1 MNQKR
6 LIESGILA
14 LCIASLYFL
23 GEAFKAISPAAYY
36 RSPIGINQILT
47 WSSLRFLLLAAC
59 LFCLVHFGLHTKRIL
74 IRRLCWSAA
83 SSFVLVWFVFG
94 LLNIADIR
102 PETFFKGV
110 KEGIIYLSVFV
121 ILVVVL
127 FFLRQNDH
135 THSRIVNSA
144 KAISSVF
151 ILLFVFRVYSF
162 DIPLVAPYTEHSAS
176 EQKRRDRDD
185 ITQKRKVVFVVF
197 DEFDP
202 VVAFS
207 KKEDTARLENFS
219 MLIDGAFYAPKALP
233 PAKLTLESIPAMMLG
248 KETQGNSYDQ
258 RFNLYVKTGPNEK
271 IEFNQKNSLFGKL
284 PGGTSAMSILGF
296 YHPYCKIYQAA
307 DCVSFPRSKFSNPE
321 SWRFWDTLNDYEYIT
336 KKQLELLPSFVGLK
350 SRQLIYLHLNIPHL
364 GASFAAKAF
373 RVPEPS
379 TLNERYSLN
388 LALSDQVLG
397 SIMDTLKRSTAED
410 EEVLMI
416 VCSDHWFRA
425 HSPARDESKGLPA
438 LMVVKLLSDDKGIR
452 FDKTVSTHHLT
463 TLAIDFL
470 NGEIKT
476 HADIA
481 NWFLEK
487 PVYKTHLGDK
497 S

>member
-6 LIESGILA
+6 LIESGVLA
-14 LCIASLYFL
+14 LCIAGLYFL
-23 GEAFKAISPAAYY
+23 GEAFKAISPVKYY
-36 RSPIGINQILT
+36 LSPVGINQILT
-47 WSSLRFLLLAAC
+47 WSSLRFLLLATC
-59 LFCLVHFGLHTKRIL
+59 LFCLVQFGLHTNRHL
-74 IRRLCWSAA
+74 VRRLCWSVTA
-83 SSFVLVWFVFG
+83 SIVLVCFTFG
-94 LLNIADIR
+94 LINIADIR
-102 PETFFKGV
+102 PETLFKGA
-110 KEGIIYLSVFV
+110 KEGKIYLSVFATLV
-121 ILVVVL
+121 IVL
-127 FFLRQNDH
+127 FFFQQKDH
-135 THSRIVNSA
+135 THSRIVNSV
-144 KAISSVF
+144 KAISGVF
-151 ILLFVFRVYSF
+151 FLLFVFRVYTF
-162 DIPLVAPYTEHSAS
+162 DIPLATPYPEQVARELMFVDQEEMA
-176 EQKRRDRDD
+176 QR
-185 ITQKRKVVFVVF
+185 RKVVFIVF

-202 VVAFS
+202 AVAFS
-207 KKEDTARLENFS
+207 KKEDTNPLENFS
-219 MLIDGAFYAPKALP
+219 KLIDSSFYARNALP
-233 PAKLTLESIPAMMLG
+233 PAKLTVESIPAMMLG

-271 IEFNQKNSLFGKL
+271 IEFNQKNSLFGKV
-284 PGGTSAMSILGF
+284 PGGPSAMSILGF

-321 SWRFWDTLNDYEYIT
+321 SWRFWDSLGDNEYIT
-336 KKQLELLPSFVGLK
+336 KMQLEHLPSFVSLK

-364 GASFAAKAF
+364 GASYAAKTF
-373 RVPEPS
+373 HVPEPS
-379 TLNERYSLN
+379 TPNERYSLN

-397 SIMDTLKRSTAED
+397 SIMDTLKRSTAKD